1 MRKRDRQELV
11 MLDSENEC
19 NLNDAG
25 VPPALDETIGNGE
38 EIEFILKVP
47 RTMDPQLAELLQ
59 KRFSLFV
66 EEDIK
71 NVYLTLRN
79 AECRPAECK

>member
-1 MRKRDRQELV
+1 MRKKESVEGVGPNMANVCDLIE
-11 MLDSENEC
+11 
-19 NLNDAG
+19 AG
-25 VPPALDETIGNGE
+25 RPLTVDDMIRNSE

-47 RTMDPQLAELLQ
+47 RTMDPRIAELLQ

-71 NVYLTLRN
+71 NVYLALRN
-79 AECRPAECK
+79 AERHPAECK